1 MNPNKDF
8 AFYRCYPKMG
18 QAGVGGPGYLAATE
32 VVQAVCDAGFQRN
45 GFLMMRHPSSPRCFY
60 KFAKHPK
67 DGMYMLRAV
76 RKTDMTTLDMLID
89 TRLYPCFVMIEK
101 NSDWQDETDEVK
113 NALNH
118 LINDDAEQYNWIV
131 NFQEHHTHTTQ
142 HINEFISALDYMY
155 GPEQVPEKQLS
166 NHVQIGQL
174 ILRVNGNNIYND
186 DFIKENPV
194 ESEADCQPTD
204 EEVVEKLKPLFF
216 NNEDNVRSFLREI
229 HGMSPNNITDLVN
242 QWVKDKLISDYGNSR
257 KGVLWEILK
266 DAGLYSRTKQNWNR
280 RVY

>member
-1 MNPNKDF
+1 MIPNKDF

-45 GFLMMRHPSSPRCFY
+45 GFLMMCHPSSPHCYY
-60 KFAKHPK
+60 KFAKRPK

-76 RKTDMTTLDMLID
+76 KKTDMTTLDILID
-89 TRLYPCFVMIEK
+89 TRLYPCFVMIE
-101 NSDWQDETDEVK
+101 NHPDWQDETDEVK
-113 NALNH
+113 DTLNH
-118 LINDDAEQYNWIV
+118 FINDDAEQYNWRV
-131 NFQEHHTHTTQ
+131 NLKEHHTNTTQ
-142 HINEFISALDYMY
+142 YLEEFISALTYLKDQ
-155 GPEQVPEKQLS
+155 EEAPEKQLS

-174 ILRVNGNNIYND
+174 ILKVNGNNIYND

-194 ESEADCQPTD
+194 EAEADSQPTD

-266 DAGLYSRTKQNWNR
+266 DAGLYTRSKQNWNR